1 MVPVLKYVKSCQKG
15 GKPSPISSVTKQE
28 LRLTTAKETQVGC
41 KQEIRKGTSRSPIS
55 RHKNRLD
62 QDLWNYVSTADLFF
76 G

>member
-1 MVPVLKYVKSCQKG
+1 MVPVLEYVKSCQEG
-15 GKPSPISSVTKQE
+15 GKPSPISSATKQE
-28 LRLTTAKETQVGC
+28 IYLTIAKETRVGC
-41 KQEIRKGTSRSPIS
+41 KQEIHKGTNRSPVS